1 MLTIEKVKADFS
13 FIEAF
18 SGDSELYH
26 NSVIFEGH
34 GDFCDLYF
42 RSREKSI
49 KQDQLD
55 KYNEFKIGF
64 KNYLPEIEKYIL
76 NSLNN
81 SEINLND
88 SISSTTLVLE
98 ILEIPYDSF
107 KYDMVLICSKS
118 YKKFFFIKRSINIR
132 VEIKNEKI
140 KSIQRKTDTSIDN
153 EN

>member
-1 MLTIEKVKADFS
+1 M
-13 FIEAF
+13 
-18 SGDSELYH
+18 
-26 NSVIFEGH
+26 
-34 GDFCDLYF
+34 
-42 RSREKSI
+42 
-49 KQDQLD
+49 
-55 KYNEFKIGF
+55 
-64 KNYLPEIEKYIL
+64 